1 MERDEVYVPKTRED
15 LGIPDKPHE
24 EIEWNE
30 FFSDTP
36 IYTLYMLIRQQLA
49 GFPAYLRERPIVD
62 LSQRI
67 MLTFCGRSIQ
77 RLRAKGISEVDQS
90 FRP

>member
-1 MERDEVYVPKTRED
+1 MERDKGYVPKTRED

-30 FFSDTP
+30 VFSDIP

-49 GFPAYLRERPIVD
+49 GFPAYLCEGPIVC
-62 LSQRI
+62 LSQAITLR
-67 MLTFCGRSIQ
+67 FCGHSIQ
-77 RLRAKGISEVDQS
+77 RLREKDISEVDELLQ
-90 FRP
+90 P